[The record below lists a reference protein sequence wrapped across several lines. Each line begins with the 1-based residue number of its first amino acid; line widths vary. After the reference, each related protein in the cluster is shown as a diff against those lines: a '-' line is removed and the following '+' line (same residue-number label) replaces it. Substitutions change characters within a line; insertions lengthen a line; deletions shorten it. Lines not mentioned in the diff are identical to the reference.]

1 MRSVR
6 HNPCVRNN
14 EPLPCDKDWITMHS
28 GLQRDQYVRVLQS
41 RARAKC
47 ERPLGF
53 ASCSVRD
60 SQVRLCLRPG
70 HCCLSTSLSHH

>member
-1 MRSVR
+1 
-6 HNPCVRNN
+6 
-14 EPLPCDKDWITMHS
+14 MHS

-60 SQVRLCLRPG
+60 SQVSFVSDQVIVVYQLLCLIID
-70 HCCLSTSLSHH
+70 LDLILLEQWSVLFN